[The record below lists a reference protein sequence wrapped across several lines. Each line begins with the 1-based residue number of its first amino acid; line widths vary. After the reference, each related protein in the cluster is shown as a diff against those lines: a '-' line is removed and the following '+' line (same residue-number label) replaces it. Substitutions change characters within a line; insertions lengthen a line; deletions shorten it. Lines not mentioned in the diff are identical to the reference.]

1 MPMPTWTSPA
11 DSSSREGL
19 PRLRSWRGPALIAL
33 GVMLGLA
40 AACGGAGGSSA
51 TPSTPSGPVAS
62 CPIPAVP
69 ATPSWSTH
77 IHPFIQPSCGTSST
91 SCHDNPGTR
100 VNLHQGASAL
110 YTTLV
115 NGPTLAGPSGWV
127 YIKPSDDLT
136 PANRR
141 AWLYEKVD
149 PLVAG
154 SPGGG
159 IGTTMPAGSSL
170 CRPTI
175 DSLKAWI
182 IAGAPNN

>member
-1 MPMPTWTSPA
+1 MPTRTPSPCRPS
-11 DSSSREGL
+11 DEGCP
-19 PRLRSWRGPALIAL
+19 PRRAGVDVSKALI
-33 GVMLGLA
+33 GLA
-40 AACGGAGGSSA
+40 VIWGMGCGGSGGAS
-51 TPSTPSGPVAS
+51 TSTPTPPPVAS

-77 IHPFIQPSCGTSST
+77 IYPFIQQSCGTSST

-100 VNLHQGASAL
+100 VNFHQGSGAL
-110 YTTLV
+110 YTALV
-115 NGPTLAGPSGWV
+115 NAPTLAGPAGWV

-136 PANRR
+136 APNRR
-141 AWLYEKVD
+141 SWIYEKVD

-170 CRPTI
+170 CRTTT
-175 DSLKAWI
+175 DTLKAWI

>member
-1 MPMPTWTSPA
+1 
-11 DSSSREGL
+11 
-19 PRLRSWRGPALIAL
+19 
-33 GVMLGLA
+33 
-40 AACGGAGGSSA
+40 
-51 TPSTPSGPVAS
+51 
-62 CPIPAVP
+62 VP

-77 IHPFIQPSCGTSST
+77 IYPFIQQSCGTSST

-100 VNLHQGASAL
+100 VNFHQGSGAL
-110 YTTLV
+110 YTALV
-115 NGPTLAGPSGWV
+115 NAPTLAGPAGWV

-136 PANRR
+136 APNRR
-141 AWLYEKVD
+141 SWIYEKVD

-170 CRPTI
+170 CRTTT
-175 DSLKAWI
+175 DTLKAWI